1 VEGDRRVAKQ
11 VPARLTIQ
19 ERRRFGLTVGG
30 AFLVLAALSRW
41 RGHDVA
47 PLVLAGL
54 GAGLVL
60 AGAIVPSLLGPVYLW
75 WMALARILSKVTTP
89 IFMGLV
95 YFGAIMPTGLVMR
108 ALGRNPL
115 RARARD
121 GSYWVQHQSSSDHSM
136 TRQF

>member
-1 VEGDRRVAKQ
+1 MEGDRRVAKQ
-11 VPARLTIQ
+11 VPTRLTTQ
-19 ERRRFGLTVGG
+19 ELRRFGLTVGG
-30 AFLVLAALSRW
+30 AFLVLAAFSRW

-54 GAGLVL
+54 GATLVL
-60 AGAIVPSLLGPVYLW
+60 GGIVVPGLLGPVYQW
-75 WMALARILSKVTTP
+75 WMGLARILSKVTTP
-89 IFMGLV
+89 IFMALV
-95 YFGAIMPTGLVMR
+95 YFVAITPTGLVMR

-115 RARARD
+115 RARARN

>member
-1 VEGDRRVAKQ
+1 MEGDRRVAKQ
-11 VPARLTIQ
+11 VPARLTTQ
-19 ERRRFGLTVGG
+19 ERRRFGLTVGA
-30 AFLVLAALSRW
+30 AFLVLAGLSRW

-47 PLVLAGL
+47 PLLLAAL

-60 AGAIVPSLLGPVYLW
+60 AGIVVPSLLGPVYRW

-95 YFGAIMPTGLVMR
+95 YFVAITPTGLVMR

-115 RARARD
+115 RARARN
-121 GSYWVQHQSSSDHSM
+121 GSYWVQHQSSSNRSM

>member
-1 VEGDRRVAKQ
+1 MEGDRRVAQQ
-11 VPARLTIQ
+11 VPARLTTQ

-47 PLVLAGL
+47 PLLLAGL

-60 AGAIVPSLLGPVYLW
+60 AGIAVPSLLGPVYLW
-75 WMALARILSKVTTP
+75 WMSLARILSKITTP
-89 IFMGLV
+89 IFMGLL
-95 YFGAIMPTGLVMR
+95 YFVAITPIGLARR

-115 RARARD
+115 RAQARND
-121 GSYWVQHQSSSDHSM
+121 SFWAEHQSSSDHSM